1 MVAPGTP
8 VASVPVGGR
17 THLWQAWPMPEP
29 ATAPAA
35 HDDPFA
41 RDRALARLAAGTFDV
56 LVIGGGIT
64 GAGVALDA
72 ASRGLT
78 TALVE
83 KDDFA
88 SGTSSKSSK
97 LIHGGLRYLQQ
108 HEYRL
113 VYENL
118 AERQRLLENA
128 PHLVTPL
135 PFLIPL
141 FGRSGVVNKGV
152 ARVYRTA
159 LWLYDL
165 TGGVRIGRRHERVT
179 REQALAHM
187 PTLRADRLAAGFLYW
202 DARSDDARLTLTVL
216 RTAVL
221 DHGATA
227 ANHTR
232 VTGLVTDD
240 AGKVRGA
247 SVAPDGGEPFEIRAS
262 VVVNATGVWTDE
274 VRTFDE
280 QRDPHSIRPAKGIH
294 ITVPEEAFPCDI
306 AAVIPVKADKRSIFV
321 VSWGDQVY
329 LGTTDTA
336 WDGPLDDPSCTPE
349 DVDYILDAANA
360 VSTRLLTRADIT
372 GIWTGLRPLLAPE
385 QKGASSERTA
395 DLSRR
400 HTVRTSPGGL
410 VTVTGGK
417 LTTYRKMAED
427 TVDAVVA
434 GLGRQGLRCHT
445 KNLRLHGAPT
455 GGRILPKAG
464 GVGVNVRPD
473 PSDPVASRAAHLDA
487 RHGTEAAAVLAMAEG
502 RPELLQPMVAG
513 LPYLAVEALW
523 AVRREMARSV
533 SDVLDRRTQSSYRD
547 ARASADAAGAV
558 AALIGPELGWD
569 AQRVRAEAD
578 HYAAHVRERLA
589 RAGLEP
595 VTAVEP
601 AQGASAQ
608 GAPASGA
615 PASGAPASGA
625 SSIPAGTGGTS
636 GAVGS

>member
-1 MVAPGTP
+1 MPDPAPE
-8 VASVPVGGR
+8 R
-17 THLWQAWPMPEP
+17 
-29 ATAPAA
+29 AA
-35 HDDPFA
+35 HHDLFA
-41 RDRALARLAAGTFDV
+41 RDRALSRLSAESFDL

-72 ASRGLT
+72 ASRGLK

-108 HEYRL
+108 NEYRL

-141 FGRSGVVNKGV
+141 FGRTGVVNKGV

-165 TGGVRIGRRHERVT
+165 TGGVRIGRRHEKVT
-179 REQALAHM
+179 RAQALAHM
-187 PTLRADRLAAGFLYW
+187 PTLQADRLAAGFLYW

-221 DHGATA
+221 DYGAVA
-227 ANHTR
+227 ANHIR
-232 VTGLVTDD
+232 VTGLSTD
-240 AGKVRGA
+240 AGGHVRGA
-247 SVAPDGGEPFEIRAS
+247 TVAPDGDEPFDIRAS
-262 VVVNATGVWTDE
+262 VVVNAAGVWTDE
-274 VRTFDE
+274 VRSLDE
-280 QRDPHSIRPAKGIH
+280 GTDPHSIRPAKGIH

-306 AAVIPVKADKRSIFV
+306 AAVIPVKEDKRSIFV

-336 WDGPLDDPSCTPE
+336 WDGPLDDPTCTPE

-360 VSTRLLTRADIT
+360 VSTRTLTRADIT

-385 QKGASSERTA
+385 QQGASSERTA

-400 HTVRTSPGGL
+400 HTVRTSSGGL

-434 GLGRQGLRCHT
+434 GLGRRGLRCRT
-445 KNLRLHGAPT
+445 KHLRLHGTPA
-455 GGRILPKAG
+455 GGRVVPKAG
-464 GVGVNVRPD
+464 GVGANVRPD
-473 PSDPVASRAAHLDA
+473 PADPVASRSTHLA
-487 RHGTEAAAVLAMAEG
+487 GRYGTEADAVLAMAG
-502 RPELLQPMVAG
+502 DRAELLGPLVPG
-513 LPYLAVEALW
+513 LPYLDVEALW
-523 AVRREMARSV
+523 AVRREMACSV

-547 ARASADAAGAV
+547 ARAAADAAVRV
-558 AALIGPELGWD
+558 AGLIGPELGWD
-569 AQRVRAEAD
+569 AGRIRSEGDA
-578 HYAAHVRERLA
+578 YAAQVRDRLV
-589 RAGLEP
+589 RAGLETSTGAGP
-595 VTAVEP
+595 ARSGGSADIDTVADAVPASVDVVTGAGDTAGAVE
-601 AQGASAQ
+601 
-608 GAPASGA
+608 
-615 PASGAPASGA
+615 
-625 SSIPAGTGGTS
+625 
-636 GAVGS
+636 V